1 MQPRVE
7 DGYIRIKVDCLISQ
21 SAKSYYLDCEGDKV
35 WIAKKCCK
43 FSIDYMTV
51 DIEEWLYNNL
61 FGT

>member
-1 MQPRVE
+1 MQLQVE
-7 DGYIRIKVDCLISQ
+7 DGYIRIKFDRIVAQ
-21 SAKSYYLDCEGDKV
+21 TEKSYYLDCEGDKV

-43 FSIDYMTV
+43 LNEEYMTV